1 VIVAD
6 IIGLGGLP
14 AGIGSVATL
23 ISAGER
29 PVAPTKAELVDGELV
44 IREDLVFR
52 LLQQTPEPGTGSPA
66 VTGLAGDVELPA
78 AALPELGSP
87 ELAEALGRR
96 DYPGVLEALAYGVAV
111 VPVVRTA
118 DGIEA
123 RAFANHAELDFQIF
137 SSAATLETFLGD
149 ATERSFVLRAGAAIV
164 DFVVSRAEQ
173 LSKLVIDSA
182 GPHPMSISVADLVA
196 MLSVPGDVDE
206 LPAESEPPG
215 QIGGFEV
222 PLDANWGLLDLAD
235 LDNRTEQIKKMV
247 KEQTR
252 SLSDQGASLR
262 HDMRSWLARTADQA
276 ASAGGRQFAFLLAR
290 TKQAAAAVTMVT
302 YWHEFGVGMG
312 AESPIDR
319 VGDHLVNTA
328 DAGDE
333 LVKLAVEGDQII
345 RHARTRSGNPELG
358 GKDVNLLLVDYWI
371 AVPGTSSSS
380 LAHVSFSTPH
390 VAAREA
396 ILALADSLVLAGS
409 WVAAEGVAA

>member
-1 VIVAD
+1 MAD
-6 IIGLGGLP
+6 LIGLGGLP
-14 AGIGSVATL
+14 AGIGSVGTFIAA
-23 ISAGER
+23 SER
-29 PVAPTKAELVDGELV
+29 PAAPTRAEFVDGELV

-52 LLQQTPEPGTGSPA
+52 LLQQAAEPGTGSSA
-66 VTGLAGDVELPA
+66 VTNLAGDVELPA

-87 ELAEALGRR
+87 ELAAALGRR

-111 VPVVRTA
+111 VPVMRTA
-118 DGIEA
+118 DGLEA
-123 RAFANHAELDFQIF
+123 CGFATDGELDFQIF
-137 SSAATLETFLGD
+137 SSAATLETFVGD
-149 ATERSFVLRAGAAIV
+149 AVDRSFVLRAGAAVV
-164 DFVVSRAEQ
+164 DFVAGRDEQ
-173 LSKLVIDSA
+173 LGKLVIDSA
-182 GPHPMSISVADLVA
+182 GPNPMSISVADLVA
-196 MLSVPGDVDE
+196 ILSVPGDLDE
-206 LPAESEPPG
+206 LPSESEPPE
-215 QIGGFEV
+215 QISGFEV
-222 PLDANWGLLDLAD
+222 PLDANWGQLDLAD
-235 LDNRTEQIKKMV
+235 VENRTEQIKKMV

-345 RHARTRSGNPELG
+345 RHARIRSGNPELG

-390 VAAREA
+390 VSAREA